1 MRGETRLLAR
11 ILVAGLMNVG
21 VYALLAV
28 GFSLIFG
35 AARIINLCHTGFYMI
50 GAYSMFLLVVS
61 RGWPVLWAIFATL
74 VVVAVLG
81 IAVYKLII
89 DPLREHEATVL
100 IVTLATAVLIQ
111 EVLLILFGGH
121 FRGMPSL
128 IPGYTT
134 VLGVRVTYQYLL
146 TLGVVAVASLGLWA
160 MLQRTR
166 LGIAIR
172 ATAQDREVANLMGM
186 DVTRVATVTMAI
198 GVALAGVAGIMVAP
212 IYVLEPHMWQ
222 PPLVTILA
230 VVVLGGLG
238 SIKGS
243 FVGAVILAFAEVL
256 VVFLVPQGAFLKAA
270 LALGLMLAILLIRPE
285 GLFGVAFEGER

>member
-1 MRGETRLLAR
+1 MLAN
-11 ILVAGLMNVG
+11 ILVTGLMNAG

-35 AARIINLCHTGFYMI
+35 AARIINLSHTAFYM
-50 GAYSMFLLVVS
+50 AAAFAMFYLTVT
-61 RGWPVLWAIFATL
+61 RGLNVYLAIPIAL
-74 VVVAVLG
+74 AIVAVLG
-81 IAVYKLII
+81 TIVYKLII

-100 IVTLATAVLIQ
+100 IVTLATAILFQ
-111 EVLLILFGGH
+111 EGLLLGFGGH
-121 FRGMPSL
+121 YRGVPSL
-128 IPGYTT
+128 WAGYTT
-134 VLGVRVTYQYLL
+134 LLGVRVTYQYLL
-146 TLGVVAVASLGLWA
+146 TLAVVIVASTCLWA
-160 MLQRTR
+160 LLQHSR

-186 DVTRVATVTMAI
+186 DVSRVATVAMVI
-198 GVALAGVAGIMVAP
+198 GVVLAGVAGVMVAP

-222 PPLVTILA
+222 PPMVTILA

-243 FVGAVILAFAEVL
+243 FIGAVILALAEVL

-270 LALGLMLAILLIRPE
+270 LALTLMLAILLIRPE
-285 GLFGVAFEGER
+285 GLFGVLFEGER